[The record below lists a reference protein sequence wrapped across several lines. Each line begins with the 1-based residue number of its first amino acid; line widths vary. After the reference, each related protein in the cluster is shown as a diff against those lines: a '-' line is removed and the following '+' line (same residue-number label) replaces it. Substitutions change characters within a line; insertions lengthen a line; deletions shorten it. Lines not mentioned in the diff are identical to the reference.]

1 MESADRNIQY
11 AAKNKKYRIQRTKR
25 TNRRNMID
33 FAVLPTFSTSYTL
46 ERSTSNMSIMPEV
59 GPVAKTAQVEIVMQK
74 AVARLSFL
82 KIRPTLSQSQGFDL
96 NACRD
101 VSMRLFHK

>member
-1 MESADRNIQY
+1 MLIFVAVLSVENGKCRQEYTICSKEQKIQNT
-11 AAKNKKYRIQRTKR
+11 KNKENKQEKY
-25 TNRRNMID
+25 

-74 AVARLSFL
+74 AVARLSL
-82 KIRPTLSQSQGFDL
+82 
-96 NACRD
+96 RD
-101 VSMRLFHK
+101 SICTASIPRILPQRSL